1 MKNNIFFENPFFE
14 IKDVQKLNEEESL
27 FKPIHINFPVKS
39 SIFFKKKGPE
49 NKIIIYDEDSIE
61 NINIEISNDNVDV
74 DKEYDISNDIKNDT
88 LEGTEDIIIEIY
100 NKESPKFII
109 KKDYHN
115 TLKKKGRKK
124 KSSSLTKSIHT
135 KYSRDNI
142 VRKIKVK
149 FMHRLL
155 KYINRII
162 LQKYK
167 TKINILLPLEGEI
180 AQNNTIDYNKVLL
193 NLKLKDI
200 FMNFKISRKFKSHE
214 DSYNKKII
222 QIIYEE
228 NILELISIL
237 ECTFLEAFKAFIGI
251 NNTEIHKLNEMD
263 KLSTVIEEIKNKE
276 NNEDYLD
283 KFQKVALNFENIYFD
298 KKK

>member
-1 MKNNIFFENPFFE
+1 MKNIIFFENPFFE
-14 IKDVQKLNEEESL
+14 MKDVQKLKEEESL
-27 FKPIHINFPVKS
+27 FKPIHINFPVIS

-49 NKIIIYDEDSIE
+49 NKIIIYDEDSIG

-74 DKEYDISNDIKNDT
+74 DKEYDIKNDT
-88 LEGTEDIIIEIY
+88 LERTEDIIIEIH
-100 NKESPKFII
+100 NNDSPKFII
-109 KKDYHN
+109 KKDYYN
-115 TLKKKGRKK
+115 VIKKKGRKR
-124 KSSSLTKSIHT
+124 KSSLFTRSIHT

-142 VRKIKVK
+142 LRKIKGK

-167 TKINILLPLEGEI
+167 AKINILLPLEGEI
-180 AQNNTIDYNKVLL
+180 SQNNTNDYNRVLL

-214 DSYNKKII
+214 DSYNNKVI
-222 QIIYEE
+222 QIIYEK

-237 ECTFLEAFKAFIGI
+237 ECTFLEAFKAFTGI
-251 NNTEIHKLNEMD
+251 SNNQTHKLNEMD

-276 NNEDYLD
+276 NNEDYLN
-283 KFQKVALNFENIYFD
+283 KFQKVAINFENIYFG
-298 KKK
+298 KKVVNF

>member
-1 MKNNIFFENPFFE
+1 MKNIIFFENPFFE
-14 IKDVQKLNEEESL
+14 MKDVQKLKEEESL
-27 FKPIHINFPVKS
+27 FKPIHINFPAIS

-49 NKIIIYDEDSIE
+49 NKIIIYDEDSIG

-74 DKEYDISNDIKNDT
+74 DKEYDIKNDT
-88 LEGTEDIIIEIY
+88 LERTEDIIIEIH
-100 NKESPKFII
+100 NNDSPKFII
-109 KKDYHN
+109 KKDYYN
-115 TLKKKGRKK
+115 VIKKKGRKR
-124 KSSSLTKSIHT
+124 KSSLFTRSIHT

-142 VRKIKVK
+142 LRKIKGK

-180 AQNNTIDYNKVLL
+180 SQNNTNDYNRVLL

-214 DSYNKKII
+214 DSYNKKVI
-222 QIIYEE
+222 QIIYEK

-237 ECTFLEAFKAFIGI
+237 ECTFLEAFKAFTGI
-251 NNTEIHKLNEMD
+251 SNNEMQKLNEMD

-276 NNEDYLD
+276 NNEDYLN
-283 KFQKVALNFENIYFD
+283 KFQKVAINIENIYFG
-298 KKK
+298 KKVVNF

>member
-1 MKNNIFFENPFFE
+1 MKNIIFFENPFFE
-14 IKDVQKLNEEESL
+14 MKDVQKLKEEESL
-27 FKPIHINFPVKS
+27 FKPIHINFPAIS

-49 NKIIIYDEDSIE
+49 NKIIIYDEDSIG

-74 DKEYDISNDIKNDT
+74 DKEYDIKNDT
-88 LEGTEDIIIEIY
+88 LERTEDIIIEIH
-100 NKESPKFII
+100 NNDSPKFII
-109 KKDYHN
+109 KKDYYN
-115 TLKKKGRKK
+115 VIKKKGRKR
-124 KSSSLTKSIHT
+124 KSSLFTRSIHT
-135 KYSRDNI
+135 KYSRDYI
-142 VRKIKVK
+142 LRKIKGK

-180 AQNNTIDYNKVLL
+180 SQNNTNDYNRVLL

-214 DSYNKKII
+214 DSYNKKVI
-222 QIIYEE
+222 QIIYGK

-237 ECTFLEAFKAFIGI
+237 ECTFLEAFKAFTGI
-251 NNTEIHKLNEMD
+251 SNNEMQKLNEMD

-276 NNEDYLD
+276 NNEDYLN
-283 KFQKVALNFENIYFD
+283 KFQKVAINIENIYFG
-298 KKK
+298 KKVVNF